1 MSEHMD
7 GTERPVG
14 ADLASKIGRLVEE
27 RGWNQE
33 DFARIARVNR
43 HTARQILK
51 AGAGRRL
58 HNATISQ
65 CAAAL
70 GLSVSELRNLP
81 LERLLPRMHGR
92 FHPDD
97 ASLQTLLERATQPDL
112 LAWLQR
118 NPERAAQLRADE
130 AAELLSMQGPSS
142 PFATLGVDQMI
153 DRIERRRKLIDQ
165 IRVVAASEYL
175 PMVEVFMGLLCEK
188 LQPKKLG

>member
-1 MSEHMD
+1 MD
-7 GTERPVG
+7 GMERP
-14 ADLASKIGRLVEE
+14 AALDLASKIGRLVEE

-58 HNATISQ
+58 HNATVSQ

-81 LERLLPRMHGR
+81 LERLLPRMHGK

-97 ASLQTLLERATQPDL
+97 ASLQTLLERATHPDL

-130 AAELLSMQGPSS
+130 ATELLAMQGPGS
-142 PFATLGVDQMI
+142 PFAATGVDQTI
-153 DRIERRRKLIDQ
+153 DRIERRRKLIEQ
-165 IRVVAASEYL
+165 IRAIAASEYL
-175 PMVEVFMGLLCEK
+175 PMVELFMGLLCEK
-188 LQPKKLG
+188 LQPKKPG